1 MSTPTSRKMETLRGK
16 LHIMNKNKYSSD
28 MKKQINDLLLKMQ
41 TGENCIGETANELL
55 NLFSVSKRYSL
66 DYLDSMKIEQ
76 KVEVWAKNQDD
87 ALAELKDIDPKATYI
102 FISRL

>member
-1 MSTPTSRKMETLRGK
+1 
-16 LHIMNKNKYSSD
+16 

>member
-1 MSTPTSRKMETLRGK
+1 
-16 LHIMNKNKYSSD
+16 
-28 MKKQINDLLLKMQ
+28 MQ

>member
-1 MSTPTSRKMETLRGK
+1 
-16 LHIMNKNKYSSD
+16 
-28 MKKQINDLLLKMQ
+28 
-41 TGENCIGETANELL
+41 
-55 NLFSVSKRYSL
+55 
-66 DYLDSMKIEQ
+66 MKIEQ